1 MSRGTW
7 KGKLHFMRNG
17 LVLVAL
23 AFGAPALAGNPDGDL
38 RIELISAYNLVVDS
52 NAGTPSSYA
61 PRSAYLGAKFCND
74 GTNALTDV
82 WAYIG
87 DYTNG
92 TPGIYPSRSHLTL
105 VGPLPDGEF
114 AFEHEG
120 GALGTADATRFLGT
134 IQPGECVTVYWLIS
148 YPHLD
153 ENGVPVWGPSVKPDD
168 DLWLEYN
175 VWGTAMDGAA
185 PLEADVSRT
194 LTMRNEISAMANKI
208 FPNGANKVPQEYQDL
223 LAMYEPSWTN
233 TAADG
238 TPGTVIYTEGV
249 WYDLGNIGAGFD
261 NDGDLIPDRNAWM
274 QPVGDPDLFDP
285 SCFRLV
291 KTYALVIVKLND
303 GTELVINAED
313 QLYFTNLP
321 ENNRGAVGYVRYEFL
336 SLRSGCSSTLTPYQE
351 VASGKDNEKF
361 NGDYGATL
369 GQGLSSGQSKVEIEK
384 SADPAAVAPGGTI
397 DYAIAFTNAG
407 EVAVGLP
414 ELFLPLVVQDA
425 IPDGTAYVAGSAA
438 AGNTLPPSVTT
449 YVVYYSTNSG
459 ASWTTT
465 EPATAADVT
474 DLQWW
479 LSGALQP
486 GEAGTVTFSVT
497 VDSPYTESLPYV
509 PNTAGLSLGNTFPFD
524 TADALTLLKG
534 SNSLSG
540 VVWADD
546 GEGGGVFGNGEQD
559 GSEAGISNILV
570 TLYYDLNGDG
580 ILDAG
585 DLFLSSTNS
594 AAGTGAYA
602 FGDLLDGNYLVVV
615 DPRDPDMPLGY
626 TPTTE
631 TLLAVDL
638 DSAGTNPNPVNS
650 TGNDFGFAPAL
661 VLEKTGPAV
670 LTEDGLATYSIVVSN
685 RFAGDGSGGGIPV
698 TATAWASELDADNS
712 GTGNKAW
719 ESAANAYTPPG
730 PDGNYALCPYE
741 NATET
746 LGVSGYTFSQ
756 QSGAITN
763 VQLRIPLQVTGTF
776 GAGET
781 VQINLILRP
790 TTTFFTT
797 NVNATTLTN
806 GTLTLNVTAAR
817 SWGWTNFGTNLT
829 VQLVSGRSGNNTGQ
843 LSVDAV
849 GFRVETDGTVGE
861 ASGDNTLDPVRL
873 EDLFDTTRLSF
884 LSADPALT
892 SLTTNGTT
900 GRLYWDNVGPIYP
913 GGTATATVQFA
924 VLEPPGNVAT
934 PTTNR
939 AVITNATYRSGLPA
953 NSATSDVVSAVAPAG
968 RIGDFVWRDLN
979 ANGIQDG
986 GAETGI
992 AGVSVVLT
1000 PPPGVDIGNG
1010 AGNPI
1015 TNVTDSTG
1023 YYLFNGLTESGDYT
1037 VTVLTATLPGG
1048 SGANTW
1054 DRDGNQNNQ
1063 TTVALD
1069 VTSINGGDTILNADF
1084 GYNNIQSV
1092 ITGTIWD
1099 DVNRSGT
1106 TSPDTAE
1113 PWLSGV
1119 VVRLYDSNSVLVAT
1133 ATTGVSGAF
1142 TFLGMFDGDY
1152 TVQVD
1157 TNSGPLATGTWA
1169 QTFDTDGTNTAH
1181 EVAVTVPLGGQG
1193 RADYSYVRT
1202 GAWDIG
1208 DTLFYDWNG
1217 NGMQDANDEGMA
1229 NITVRLYRDSTTN
1242 GVYDPLLDPLVA
1254 TAVTDSD
1261 GNYLFADLPDGD
1273 YIVVVDRTDPD
1284 FPPLYDVTADPY
1296 GAMDGISAVTIAG
1309 ADDLDQDFGFQP
1321 YGFGAIGDT
1330 VWRDLNADGLQAGL
1344 QETGISNILVSLYA
1358 DFNGDGIYVLL
1369 QTTNTAANG
1378 TYLFS
1383 DLPDGNYRVVVDAN
1397 DTDLPMDAFGNP
1409 FYASTG
1415 TSVDITLSGGNT
1427 DLSAD
1432 FGFAPYAA
1440 IGDTIFW
1447 DANRN
1452 GTQDT
1457 SEEGIPGVTVNLYLD
1472 VNGNGI
1478 YDAGETFLTNAVT
1491 DANGVYLFDGLLP
1504 GNYVVVVDGASGPL
1518 VGATLSA
1525 DPDSDG
1531 LTCDDPEN
1539 VVPCDG
1545 EHGRTLLNGQNF
1557 MGADFGYIPPGA
1569 VIGDTVWLDTNDNGI
1584 RDANETGIAFIPVVL
1599 YSNGVAIATNLTDS
1613 EGWYYFSNLG
1623 DAIYSVA
1630 VDTNDAAFPAGLMQT
1645 FDPDGALDSFAT
1657 NIVVSGGSVVSVGG
1671 VSCTDCDLSI
1681 DFGYRYAGN
1690 NSLSGTIGLDA
1701 QPYDGLLNGMATN
1714 GVGVG
1719 ESPYP
1724 NVQVYLYLW
1733 NDDGDGIIESGE
1745 YVLISS
1751 TFTAANG
1758 DYLFTGLP
1766 NGDGDDQYI
1775 VSSIAPEDYL
1785 KLTTTN
1791 GSIPDV
1797 TVTETVNAQGNT
1809 VSAYLVVD
1817 IIQDT
1822 DIYNMDFAYRST
1834 VDYDYGD
1841 LPQSY
1846 QTLGPD
1852 GARHIVPAVPNL
1864 YLGALV
1870 DTEPNGLPSPGADGD
1885 DLDGSDDEDGVEIVG
1900 VWQDGPGGGTL
1911 QVTVGAGSG
1920 WLLGYIDFNNNGTFL
1935 DAGELAINRAVSSS
1949 GGVSNDGVYTITV
1962 DVPPGAINAATTTTL
1977 FARFRLMPSQPYIP
1991 ELAYAGTAAN
2001 GEVEDYA
2008 WDILGSIG
2016 DYVWEDLNGDGV
2028 QDVGEPPI
2036 PGVRVFIDLNGNGQ
2050 WDVGEP
2056 FSITDNAGL
2065 YYIGGLT
2072 PDTYSVRVDTNT
2084 LAFGLIPTYD
2094 RDGIV
2099 TKHVASV
2106 TLTQGEVI
2114 RDVDFGYKI
2123 AVADIAVWKTADTN
2137 AVFESGTVVF
2147 TIAVTNF
2154 GPDLAETII
2163 IGDLLPAGLTYV
2175 SDTPSQG
2182 TYNDV
2187 TGLWDVGALA
2197 ASASAWLQIETTADI
2212 GTGGMILTNSA
2223 TRVDSV
2229 PADPNPSNDV
2239 SSAVVTVR
2247 GADLAVYK
2255 SVDNLRPNEGDT
2267 LTYRIA
2273 VTNRGPSDT
2282 TGVVIEEAI
2291 PAGLTYVIHMTS
2303 QGTYDTGTDLWTV
2316 GSLAYGAG
2324 AWLEIEVT
2332 IDYGTLGTVITN
2344 VASVYANDLPDPVST
2359 NNSAAVRI
2367 YIPPL
2372 VLYKTSSPTEPVSLG
2387 DTITYTIVATN
2398 IGPWAHTNVVITDPI
2413 PAGTI
2418 FVPGS
2423 VTFTS
2428 YPPRADT
2435 IVSYRDEFSA
2445 RTYTNQ
2451 NGGLLWS
2458 TAWAE
2463 GGESDG
2469 PTNGS
2474 AQVLST
2480 GWASLGLAR
2489 SLARSAD
2496 LSTADSAELSFT
2508 IRHASTVQTNNIRDE
2523 FGTVAYTNSNG
2534 NLPWDS
2540 NWVES
2545 NDDALPNSGTIQVT
2559 GGLLRFLNSSANAQ
2573 VGRWARLTGH
2583 TNAVLS
2589 FDYVATSLSGS
2600 RYMDVYVVS
2609 NTTEYLL
2616 QRFTAAGSGTAS
2628 YNLNAYLAAS
2638 NRIIFRANGWNN
2650 QQFTVDNVNLQLTRP
2665 MQSTLDNA
2673 FVEVSTNGS
2682 SWTTLFYA
2690 NGNISGTVTTNY
2702 DLTAYRSPQTTVR
2715 FRTAGYTNTGAQLWF
2730 DNVDIE
2736 LTKKPGADEVGDPP
2750 TLLSGWTL
2758 GTNEAVEIT
2767 YQVTV
2772 DETIFTTQVV
2782 NTASAVSDLQ
2792 DEPVWAS
2799 ATNEVDLV
2807 GVRIGGVIWFDQN
2820 KDGLQDAGETN
2831 RITNLVVTLYY
2842 NGNPI
2847 RSQNTDGN
2855 GAYLFE
2861 QLVPGD
2867 YYVIAQM
2874 TNVSLAVIVSP
2885 SFVGE
2890 DREID
2895 SDFTLHESGSGES
2908 LVRYGDSP
2916 SVSYAD
2922 GESDLFIDMGI
2933 SLLSST
2939 RAEVAEVWGEGRD
2952 GEGVVVWSTSSEFGT
2967 AGFFVYRVDPVSGDE
2982 TCLNDRL
2989 VPSGFNEA
2997 GSIYELAD
3005 PEASDGGAGRYRLE
3019 EVELSGSVL
3028 DLGLHDVAF
3037 AAPPPVAKAAR
3048 AEAAAAKSAA
3058 PLKTAAAKLS
3068 GPSGILKVSYR
3079 REGFY
3084 GIALQAVADGM
3095 GMDLEDVRA
3104 LAQTDRLAL
3113 SDVRGP
3119 VPVRFDSLRER
3130 LVFHGAPADNW
3141 YARDAAVRIEIGDS
3155 LPMPRRE
3162 PAASGGATA
3171 FPVRL
3176 RFEED
3181 LHTLNAAPAMPDDFY
3196 YWDMFYAGFAGYD
3209 TKESSLDLSGV
3220 NGDVEL
3226 AVRMVGWS
3234 ATAFDSDH
3242 LAEFSLNG
3250 EPIGSVTFDGQDAA
3264 VARMTVPA
3272 AQVQDGANVLTVK
3285 AVLQPGHSHS
3295 YFVLDWIEASFVRE
3309 LVPAGGTLHF
3319 RAGGAPAVSAA
3330 AFDEPLALALDEA
3343 GSPTWIADAD
3353 GALPA
3358 KAWVV
3363 VASSQERFAVIEAD
3377 AVPLLQPEA
3386 VNPDP
3391 WFLAADNRI
3400 DYLVIVSRELEAAA
3414 QELADYREGQGLRV
3428 GVATFEDLCDW
3439 MAGGLRTPEAIPAL
3453 LAYAAETWAEAPWM
3467 MVLAGNG
3474 SFDYLDA
3481 LGTEPNHVPPML
3493 VAGFDGL
3500 FASDNLLGDIDG
3512 DGLPDVAVGRLP
3524 ALTAADLT
3532 AMIAKIKAYEAGFGE
3547 SWLED
3552 LVLVSDKT
3560 DAGAG
3565 EFRKVS
3571 DAVEAI
3577 AGGDYPVAARI
3588 DLDAMAIAPAR
3599 AALTNRF
3606 RTGAGFIHYTG
3617 HGGVA
3622 NWSGQN
3628 LLRSTDVSRM
3638 NNPTRP
3644 PVTVALSC
3652 LVGRFEAPGVNSLGE
3667 LLMRKAG
3674 GGSVA
3679 VWGPSGLS
3687 RHDPAAALGEAF
3699 YRTILQEGSGT
3710 LGLAVLKAIRSV
3722 PLDLFAAD
3730 TLSFYNLLGD
3740 PALRI
3745 ANQTGGHDADD
3756 TFAQWRWQRF
3766 SPADLA
3772 DPETSGATPGHFF
3785 TYSMGGGF
3793 DVLAELPEFG
3803 FDLPPGRADGENAG
3817 EPGFVLRWKRRV
3829 HRADVDYRMVVSG
3842 NLRNGWQP
3850 AAEGDVQELGA
3861 DPDPDG
3867 VMETVRTRILLQ
3879 DNNRVFIGI
3888 QARRK

>member
-1 MSRGTW
+1 MAAWAVTAGCA
-7 KGKLHFMRNG
+7 
-17 LVLVAL
+17 AL
-23 AFGAPALAGNPDGDL
+23 SAHAGNPDGAL

-61 PRSAYLGAKFCND
+61 PRAAYLGAKFCND
-74 GTNALTDV
+74 GTQALTDV

-87 DYTNG
+87 DYAAG
-92 TPGIYPSRSHLTL
+92 TPGIYPSRSHMSL
-105 VGPLPDGEF
+105 VGPLPGGEF
-114 AFEHEG
+114 AFQHEG

-134 IQPGECVTVYWLIS
+134 IEPGECVTVYWLIS

-175 VWGTAMDGAA
+175 VWGTAMEGATYR
-185 PLEADVSRT
+185 EADVSRT

-208 FPNGANKVPQEYQDL
+208 FPNGANKVPQQYQDL

-238 TPGTVIYTEGV
+238 TPGTVIYTEGI

-274 QPVGDPDLFDP
+274 QPVGDPDLFDA

-303 GTELVINAED
+303 GTELVIQAED

-369 GQGLSSGQSKVEIEK
+369 GEGLSSGQSKVEIEK
-384 SADPAAVAPGGTI
+384 LATPAAVAPGGTI

-407 EVAVGLP
+407 EVPVGLP
-414 ELFLPLVVQDA
+414 ELFLPLVVQDK
-425 IPDGTAYVAGSAA
+425 IPNGTAYVAGSAA

-449 YVVYYSTNSG
+449 YVIYYSTNSG

-465 EPATAADVT
+465 EPSPAANVT

-486 GEAGTVTFSVT
+486 GEAGVVTFSVT
-497 VDSPYTESLPYV
+497 VDSPYLEPLPYV
-509 PNTAGLSLGNTFPFD
+509 PNVAGLSLGNTFPFE

-546 GEGGGVFGNGEQD
+546 GAGDGFFGNQVQD
-559 GSEAGISNILV
+559 GDEAGIPAILV
-570 TLYYDLNGDG
+570 SLYYDTNGNG
-580 ILDAG
+580 ILDDG

-602 FGDLLDGNYLVVV
+602 FDDLLDGYYIVVV

-631 TLLAVDL
+631 TLLTVAL
-638 DSAGTNPNPVNS
+638 DPMGTDPNPVVS
-650 TGNDFGFAPAL
+650 TDNNFGFAPAL
-661 VLEKTGPAV
+661 VLEKTGPGV
-670 LTEDGLATYSIVVSN
+670 LTEDGLATYTIVVSN
-685 RFAGDGSGGGIPV
+685 RFAGDGSGSGV
-698 TATAWASELDADNS
+698 SATYTAWASAYDEANS

-719 ESAANAYTPPG
+719 NSFGNAYIPPG
-730 PDGNYALCPYE
+730 PDGLFAHCPYL
-741 NATET
+741 NAAEEMALT
-746 LGVSGYTFSQ
+746 GYSFAQSG
-756 QSGAITN
+756 GAITN

-781 VQINLILRP
+781 LQINLINRP
-790 TTTFFTT
+790 ATTFYTT

-817 SWGWTNFGTNLT
+817 SWSWTQLGTNLS

-843 LSVDAV
+843 LYVDAV
-849 GFRVETDGTVGE
+849 GFRVQTDGTVGE

-873 EDLFDTTRLSF
+873 EDLFDTTRLRF

-953 NSATSDVVSAVAPAG
+953 NSATSEVVSAVAPAG

-979 ANGIQDG
+979 GDGVQDG
-986 GAETGI
+986 GDETGI

-1000 PPPGVDIGNG
+1000 PPPGVDVGNG
-1010 AGNPI
+1010 PGNPI
-1015 TNVTDSTG
+1015 TNVTDSAG
-1023 YYLFNGLTESGDYT
+1023 YYLFDGLTESGDYV

-1048 SGANTW
+1048 TGFNTW
-1054 DRDGNQNNQ
+1054 DRDGNRDSQ

-1069 VTSINGGDTILNADF
+1069 VTSITGGDTILDADF
-1084 GYNNIQSV
+1084 GYNDLASIIV
-1092 ITGTIWD
+1092 GTIWD

-1106 TSPDTAE
+1106 PTPDMAE
-1113 PWLSGV
+1113 PWLEGV
-1119 VVRLYDSNSVLVAT
+1119 VVYLYDSNSVLVAT
-1133 ATTGVSGAF
+1133 ATTGVTGAF
-1142 TFLGMFDGDY
+1142 AFLGMFDGDY
-1152 TVQVD
+1152 TVRVD

-1169 QTFDTDGTNTAH
+1169 QTFDSDGTNTAH
-1181 EVAVTVPLGGQG
+1181 EVTVTVPLGGQG
-1193 RADYSYVRT
+1193 RADFSYVET
-1202 GAWDIG
+1202 GLWSIG

-1229 NITVRLYRDSTTN
+1229 HITVRLYRDSTTN

-1261 GNYLFADLPDGD
+1261 GKYLFPDLPDGD
-1273 YIVVVDRTDPD
+1273 YIVVVDRSDPD

-1309 ADDLDQDFGFQP
+1309 ADNLLQDFGFQP

-1330 VWRDLNADGLQAGL
+1330 VWRDLNADGIQAGL
-1344 QETGISNILVSLYA
+1344 QETGIPSILVSLYA
-1358 DFNGDGIYVLL
+1358 DFNGDGTYVLL

-1378 TYLFS
+1378 TYLFGS
-1383 DLPDGNYRVVVDAN
+1383 LPDGAYRVVVDDA
-1397 DTDLPMDAFGNP
+1397 DSDLPMDAFGNP

-1415 TSVDITLSGGNT
+1415 VSHDVVISGGNT
-1427 DLSAD
+1427 YLDAD

-1440 IGDTIFW
+1440 IGDTLFW

-1472 VNGNGI
+1472 VNQDGF
-1478 YDAGETFLTNAVT
+1478 YDAGDVLVATAIT
-1491 DANGVYLFDGLLP
+1491 DENGVYLFDGLLP
-1504 GNYVVVVDGASGPL
+1504 GSYVVVVDETSGPL

-1531 LTCDDPEN
+1531 LTCDDPDN

-1545 EHGRTLLNGQNF
+1545 QHGRTLAGGQNF

-1569 VIGDTVWLDTNDNGI
+1569 VIGDTVWLDTNNNGL
-1584 RDANETGIAFIPVVL
+1584 RDDNETGLAFIPVVL

-1623 DAIYSVA
+1623 DATYFVA

-1645 FDPDGALDSFAT
+1645 FDPDGTLDSFAT

-1671 VSCTDCDLSI
+1671 VPCSDCDLSI

-1701 QPYDGLLNGMATN
+1701 EPYDGLMNGMNTN

-1724 NVQVYLYLW
+1724 GVQVYLYLW
-1733 NDDGDGIIESGE
+1733 NDDGDGILESGE

-1751 TFTAANG
+1751 TFTDNNG

-1775 VSSIAPEDYL
+1775 VSSVAPEANL

-1791 GSIPDV
+1791 GSIPGV

-1817 IIQDT
+1817 IVADT
-1822 DIYNMDFAYRST
+1822 DITNMDFAYRST
-1834 VDYDYGD
+1834 VNYDYGD

-1846 QTLGPD
+1846 QTLLPD
-1852 GARHIVPAVPNL
+1852 GARHIVPDVPNL

-1870 DTEPNGLPSPGADGD
+1870 DTEPNGLPSPMADGD
-1885 DLDGSDDEDGVEIVG
+1885 DNDNLADEDGVEIIG

-1911 QVTVGAGSG
+1911 RITVGAGSG
-1920 WLLGYIDFNNNGTFL
+1920 WLLGFIDFNNNGTFL
-1935 DAGELAINRAVSSS
+1935 DAGELAISQAVSSS
-1949 GGVSNDGVYTITV
+1949 GGPDSDGVYVISV

-1977 FARFRLMPSQPYIP
+1977 FARFRLFPERPYIP
-1991 ELAYAGTAAN
+1991 ELAYAGTASN

-2028 QDVGEPPI
+2028 QDDDEPPI

-2050 WDVGEP
+2050 WDPGEP
-2056 FSITDNAGL
+2056 YSITDENGL

-2123 AVADIAVWKTADTN
+2123 AVADIALSKTADVD
-2137 AVFESGTVVF
+2137 AIYESGTVVF
-2147 TIAVTNF
+2147 TIAVTNY

-2175 SDTPSQG
+2175 SDNPSQG
-2182 TYNDV
+2182 TYNDG

-2197 ASASAWLQIETTADI
+2197 ASASAWLQIEATADI
-2212 GTGGMILTNSA
+2212 GTGGLRLTNTA

-2239 SSAVVTVR
+2239 SSAEVTVR

-2273 VTNRGPSDT
+2273 VTNLGPSDA

-2291 PAGLTYVIHMTS
+2291 PAGLTYVTHMTS
-2303 QGTYDTGTDLWTV
+2303 QGTYSTGTDLWTV
-2316 GSLAYGAG
+2316 GALAVGFG
-2324 AWLEIEVT
+2324 AWLDIEVT
-2332 IDYGTLGTVITN
+2332 IDYGTLGTIITN
-2344 VASVYANDLPDPVST
+2344 TASVYDTDLPDP
-2359 NNSAAVRI
+2359 NPENDSATVRI
-2367 YIPPL
+2367 YVPPL
-2372 VLYKTSSPTEPVSLG
+2372 VLYKYTSPEEPVSLG
-2387 DTITYTIVATN
+2387 GTITYTIVATN
-2398 IGPWAHTNVVITDPI
+2398 IGPWVHENVTITDVI

-2423 VTFTS
+2423 VTLTP

-2435 IVSYRDEFSA
+2435 IQNYRDEFTA

-2451 NGGLLWS
+2451 NGDLLWS
-2458 TAWAE
+2458 TAWIE

-2469 PTNGS
+2469 PTAGS
-2474 AQVLST
+2474 AQVLT
-2480 GWASLGLAR
+2480 NGWASLGLTR

-2496 LSTADSAELSFT
+2496 LSTADSAELSFS
-2508 IRHASTVQTNNIRDE
+2508 IRQASTVQTNNIRDE
-2523 FGTVAYTNSNG
+2523 FNAVAYSNNNG
-2534 NLPWDS
+2534 NLNWTG
-2540 NWVES
+2540 NWVE
-2545 NDDALPNSGTIQVT
+2545 NGDDGPPGSGSILIS
-2559 GGLLRFLNSSANAQ
+2559 GGVLSFTSSLGANAGI
-2573 VGRWARLTGH
+2573 GRWARFTGH

-2589 FDYVATSLSGS
+2589 FDWTGSGLNGT
-2600 RYMDVYVVS
+2600 RYMSVYVVS

-2616 QRFTAAGSGTAS
+2616 QSFTAAGSGTVS
-2628 YNLNAYLAAS
+2628 YNLGPYMAAS
-2638 NRIIFRANGWNN
+2638 NRIVFRAGPTAWAS
-2650 QQFTVDNVNLQLTRP
+2650 QSFSVDNVNIQLTRP

-2673 FVEVSTNGS
+2673 FVEVSTNGTD
-2682 SWTTLFYA
+2682 WTTLFYA
-2690 NGNISGTVTTNY
+2690 NGNIAGTVTTNY
-2702 DLTAYRSPQTTVR
+2702 DLTAYRSPATTVR

-2730 DNVDIE
+2730 DNVDIA
-2736 LTKKPGADEVGDPP
+2736 LTKSPGADEIGDPP

-2758 GTNEAVEIT
+2758 GTNEGVAIT
-2767 YQVTV
+2767 FQVTV

-2782 NTASAVSDLQ
+2782 NTAYAVSDLQ
-2792 DEPVWAS
+2792 DEPVWAN

-2807 GVRIGGVIWFDQN
+2807 GVRIGGVVWFDN
-2820 KDGLQDAGETN
+2820 NGNGLQDPGETN
-2831 RITNLVVTLYY
+2831 MIANVPMVLYFR
-2842 NGNPI
+2842 GEPI
-2847 RSQNTDGN
+2847 RTILTDEN

-2874 TNVSLAVIVSP
+2874 TNVTPAVIVSP

-2895 SDFTLHESGSGES
+2895 SNFTLHQSGSGES
-2908 LVRYGDSP
+2908 LVRYADSP
-2916 SVSYAD
+2916 SVKYED
-2922 GESDLFIDMGI
+2922 GASDLFIDMGF

-2952 GEGVVVWSTSSEFGT
+2952 GAAVVVWTTSSEWGT
-2967 AGFFVYRVDPVSGDE
+2967 AGFFVYRVDPVSGEE
-2982 TCLNDRL
+2982 TRVNERL
-2989 VPSGFNEA
+2989 VPSALTEA
-2997 GSIYELAD
+2997 GAVYEVVD
-3005 PEASDGGAGRYRLE
+3005 PAAAEGAAGQYRLE
-3019 EVELSGSVL
+3019 EIEMSGAVL
-3028 DLGLHDVAF
+3028 DLGTHDVVF
-3037 AAPPPVAKAAR
+3037 GRAP
-3048 AEAAAAKSAA
+3048 AAAKVARI
-3058 PLKTAAAKLS
+3058 AAASAKSVTPIKRTSTQLS
-3068 GPSGILKVSYR
+3068 GPSAVLKVQYR
-3079 REGFY
+3079 QEGFY
-3084 GIALQAVADGM
+3084 GISLEAIADGM
-3095 GMDLEDVRA
+3095 AADLEEVRGWA
-3104 LAQTDRLAL
+3104 AENQLAL
-3113 SDVRGP
+3113 RDARGP
-3119 VPVRFDSLRER
+3119 VPALYDAARER
-3130 LVFHGAPADNW
+3130 LVFHGQPADNW
-3141 YARDAAVRIEIGDS
+3141 YARDAAVILSLGEG

-3162 PAASGGATA
+3162 PAVTTGEAVL
-3171 FPVRL
+3171 PVTV

-3181 LHTLNAAPAMPDDFY
+3181 RYAIDNLSVRPDDLY
-3196 YWDMFYAGFAGYD
+3196 YWDYITVGTMSD
-3209 TKESSLDLSGV
+3209 TGPRDFPLDLTG
-3220 NGDVEL
+3220 L
-3226 AVRMVGWS
+3226 AGGEVMLNIRLQGWLG
-3234 ATAFDSDH
+3234 TALYPDH
-3242 LAEFSLNG
+3242 LAEFRFNG
-3250 EPIGSVTFDGQDAA
+3250 TPVGSVTFDGQEA
-3264 VARMTVPA
+3264 VVAEVVVPA
-3272 AQVQDGANVLTVK
+3272 AWVEGDANVLTVEGI
-3285 AVLQPGHSHS
+3285 LQPGHPFS
-3295 YFVLDWIEASFVRE
+3295 YFVVDWIEASFVRE
-3309 LVPAGGTLHF
+3309 LQPLAATAHF
-3319 RAGGAPAVSAA
+3319 RAGGAHAISAA
-3330 AFDEPLALALDEA
+3330 AFDEPLAVALDKA
-3343 GSPTWIADAD
+3343 GTPTWIADES
-3353 GALPA
+3353 GTLPH
-3358 KAWVV
+3358 KAWIV
-3363 VASSQERFAVIEAD
+3363 VASSQERFGVIEAD
-3377 AVPLLQPEA
+3377 GVPMLVPEP
-3386 VNPDP
+3386 VHPDP
-3391 WFLAADNRI
+3391 WFLAATNRI
-3400 DYLVIVSRELEAAA
+3400 DYLVVTSRDLESAV
-3414 QELADYREGQGLRV
+3414 QELADYRAGQGLRV

-3467 MVLAGNG
+3467 VVLAGNG
-3474 SFDYLDA
+3474 HYDYLGA
-3481 LGTEPNHVPPML
+3481 FSAEPNHLPPML
-3493 VAGFDGL
+3493 TVSHNGL
-3500 FASDNLLGDIDG
+3500 FSADSLLADIDG
-3512 DGLPDVAVGRLP
+3512 DGLADLAIGRLP
-3524 ALTAADLT
+3524 ALTAADLS

-3547 SWLED
+3547 EWLGQ
-3552 LVLVSDKT
+3552 LVLATDYSDVT
-3560 DAGAG
+3560 AGDFMDANTRIAALAG
-3565 EFRKVS
+3565 EGS
-3571 DAVEAI
+3571 AVAQ
-3577 AGGDYPVAARI
+3577 RI
-3588 DLDAMAIAPAR
+3588 DLDAMTAIAAR
-3599 AALTNRF
+3599 TALTNWYRD
-3606 RTGAGFIHYTG
+3606 GVGIIHYTG
-3617 HGGVA
+3617 HGGA
-3622 NWSGQN
+3622 MSIGSDTRTR
-3628 LLRSTDVSRM
+3628 LLAGADINRM
-3638 NNPTRP
+3638 VNPTRP
-3644 PVTVALSC
+3644 PITVALSC
-3652 LVGRFEAPGVNSLGE
+3652 MVGRYETPGMNSLGE
-3667 LLMRKAG
+3667 QLMRKAG
-3674 GGSVA
+3674 GGAVA
-3679 VWGPSGLS
+3679 VWGPSGMS
-3687 RHDPAAALGEAF
+3687 RNDPASELGAAF
-3699 YRTILQEGSGT
+3699 YRTVLQEGSGT
-3710 LGLAVLKAIRSV
+3710 LGLAILQARRR
-3722 PLDLFAAD
+3722 LDPDPFEKD
-3730 TLSFYNLLGD
+3730 TLAIYNLLGD

-3745 ANQTGGHDADD
+3745 ANNTGGTPEDE

-3766 SPADLA
+3766 GPADLA
-3772 DPETSGATPGHFF
+3772 NPQASGLNAAHFIQ
-3785 TYSMGGGF
+3785 YALGGNYEA
-3793 DVLAELPEFG
+3793 VAERPEFG
-3803 FDLPPGRADGENAG
+3803 YDWPDDEPPGL
-3817 EPGFVLRWKRRV
+3817 VVRWRRRV
-3829 HRADVDYRMVVSG
+3829 QRRDVEYRFWLTEDLLG
-3842 NLRNGWQP
+3842 QWQP
-3850 AAEGDVQELGA
+3850 ATADDLDEIGA
-3861 DPDPDG
+3861 VPDSDG
-3867 VMETVRTRILLQ
+3867 VMETVRTRV
-3879 DNNRVFIGI
+3879 NRPGADSLYIGI
-3888 QARRK
+3888 RARPK